1 MIYHN
6 KLVLSAIAAS
16 FIVSAGGGLYAQNI
30 SDDTKLTQDKDNK
43 SHYTYEFSTDDV
55 VKTELGKT
63 KLTSDE
69 NRIKH
74 LTIKAGTGAT
84 ALAFEGNR
92 GARASIG
99 GDISNG
105 YSFDLTADSVSFKGT
120 TNSGD
125 TTINV
130 GSGHSTINAKN
141 GVTLEKTSIDLAN
154 GNYFNKNFNGSLT
167 INGDLKLTNSS
178 VINNGQAGFNVNGKV
193 TADNTEFVAGVGD
206 LNRVTNNGF
215 FIMSATKGF
224 ENGIEKD
231 KSFTD
236 VSSGNTGALVFH
248 NSLVNISSNLLDNE
262 YAGGT
267 GTITEVNFAK
277 IAPEND
283 LSALYNT
290 RLDIKGNSL
299 YVVGDLKGFDANTI
313 KNFKTAKDWEDAFK
327 TLSTSIQ
334 DQFTTQKTNLEQ
346 LYKYDSSKKTES
358 GIFVTNKRAVNDK
371 ITEYNRK
378 GGTIE
383 TSQQAVDTTKTAL
396 DEANKKGDQEAIKKA
411 QEAYD
416 AAVKKLENDKKTLS
430 ELNNRLAEYNA
441 LIEDIKN
448 KTANLDKKINDTNF
462 NIAAGQKGQIFASLA
477 TSSVGGKLA
486 GTADYIF
493 ANGKVINDVER
504 AAQSNAGNSA
514 LNAPIGAIN
523 MSNDMAISNRL
534 AKFSNPYSTVNV
546 ASLEG
551 LKFAAGNGIASDSQY
566 AYGARSYDN
575 NVWANV
581 IGGAN
586 IIDSKSGAL
595 YGVSVG
601 YDRLVG
607 EDTILGAYLTY
618 ADSKI
623 KTSMVNQ
630 ESDNLQLGLYSRTL
644 YGNSEFDFKG
654 YAQFGWTDQDRFIAG
669 TVNSSDF
676 TRKFLGASGTYGYVF
691 DMGNDFYIKPLAGLN
706 LYYSFTPDYNEN
718 GAYAQHVQSQSSFDT
733 SIEAGAEFRKYLSKE
748 SYIYATPKI
757 EQYIITS
764 GNDYTA
770 RFLGSPTSFTIN
782 GSDKKKT
789 YGSFIVGGDVN
800 IKNQWAFTFSA
811 GVKHLLSGKVNDESE
826 TYLSGN
832 IGLKYQF

>member
-1 MIYHN
+1 MPT
-6 KLVLSAIAAS
+6 
-16 FIVSAGGGLYAQNI
+16 AGGGLYAQDI
-30 SDDTKLTQDKDNK
+30 SSDTKLTQNKDNK
-43 SHYTYEFSTDDV
+43 SHYTYEFSTGDV

-63 KLTSDE
+63 KLSGEDP
-69 NRIKH
+69 IKH
-74 LTIKAGTGAT
+74 LTIKAGKDQSGGLEFTGT
-84 ALAFEGNR
+84 TSQK
-92 GARASIG
+92 ASL
-99 GDISNG
+99 GDG
-105 YSFDLTADSVSFKGT
+105 YSFNLTADSLKFTGDAIGDANIIA
-120 TNSGD
+120 TNGA
-125 TTINV
+125 
-130 GSGHSTINAKN
+130 STIDAKN
-141 GVTLEKTSIDLAN
+141 GVELNKGHIQVGN
-154 GNYFNKNFNGSLT
+154 GTFFNQSFNGSLT
-167 INGDLKLTNSS
+167 INGDLKLTDSS
-178 VINNGQAGFNVNGKV
+178 VTNFGQANFNVNGKV
-193 TADNTEFVAGVGD
+193 SAQNTTFEAEALD
-206 LNRVTNNGF
+206 LSRVTSNGF
-215 FIMSATKGF
+215 YIMSATKGF
-224 ENGIEKD
+224 ENAASSD

-236 VSSGNTGALVFH
+236 VSSGNKGALVFH
-248 NSLVNISSNLLDNE
+248 NPLVNISSNLMNQN
-262 YAGGT
+262 YAGGV
-267 GTITEVNFAK
+267 GTITNFDQ
-277 IAPEND
+277 IAPTTD
-283 LSALYNT
+283 LSSLYAT
-290 RLDIKGNSL
+290 ELVQKGNSL
-299 YVVGDLKGFDANTI
+299 YVDGGFSATKNNRVDFDALNAAI
-313 KNFKTAKDWEDAFK
+313 KTE
-327 TLSTSIQ
+327 
-334 DQFTTQKTNLEQ
+334 FTKQKTELEK
-346 LYKYDSSKKTES
+346 LYKVDGKKES
-358 GIFVTNKRAVNDK
+358 GTFFTNKGLIEK
-371 ITEYNRK
+371 EITKYNTEK
-378 GGTIE
+378 TGTIA
-383 TSQQAVDTTKTAL
+383 TSQADVDSKKTAL
-396 DEANKKGDQEAIKKA
+396 DKANQEGKQEEIKKA

-416 AAVKKLENDKKTLS
+416 TAVKKLENDKKTLS

-448 KTANLDKKINDTNF
+448 KTANLNDKINNTKFD
-462 NIAAGQKGQIFASLA
+462 IRAGQKGQIFASLA
-477 TSSVGGKLA
+477 ESNVGGKLA

-764 GNDYTA
+764 GDDYTA

>member
-1 MIYHN
+1 MPT
-6 KLVLSAIAAS
+6 
-16 FIVSAGGGLYAQNI
+16 GGGLYAQDI
-30 SDDTKLTQDKDNK
+30 SDDTKLTQNKDNK
-43 SHYTYEFSTDDV
+43 SHYTYEFSTGDV

-63 KLTSDE
+63 KLTNDE

-74 LTIKAGTGAT
+74 LTIKAGKDQSGGLEFTRT
-84 ALAFEGNR
+84 TSQK
-92 GARASIG
+92 ASL
-99 GDISNG
+99 GDG
-105 YSFDLTADSVSFKGT
+105 YSFNLTADSLKFTGDAIGSANIIA
-120 TNSGD
+120 TNGA
-125 TTINV
+125 
-130 GSGHSTINAKN
+130 STIDAKN
-141 GVTLEKTSIDLAN
+141 GVELNKGHIQVGN
-154 GNYFNKNFNGSLT
+154 GTFFNQSFNGSLT
-167 INGDLKLTNSS
+167 INGDLKLTDSS
-178 VINNGQAGFNVNGKV
+178 VTNFGQANFNVNGKV
-193 TADNTEFVAGVGD
+193 SAQNTTFETEALD
-206 LNRVTNNGF
+206 LSRVTSNGF
-215 FIMSATKGF
+215 YIMSATKGF
-224 ENGIEKD
+224 ENAASSD

-248 NSLVNISSNLLDNE
+248 NSLVNISSNLMNQD
-262 YAGGT
+262 YAGGV
-267 GTITEVNFAK
+267 GTITNFDQ
-277 IAPEND
+277 IAPTID
-283 LSALYNT
+283 LSSLYAT
-290 RLDIKGNSL
+290 ELVQKGNSL
-299 YVVGDLKGFDANTI
+299 YVNGNLATI
-313 KNFKTAKDWEDAFK
+313 KNGRVDFDALNTAIKAEFTKQKTA
-327 TLSTSIQ
+327 
-334 DQFTTQKTNLEQ
+334 LEA
-346 LYKYDSSKKTES
+346 LYKNEKGSET
-358 GIFVTNKRAVNDK
+358 GTFVTNKKAVNDK
-371 ITEYNRK
+371 ITEYNK
-378 GGTIE
+378 KNGTIE
-383 TSQQAVDTTKTAL
+383 TSQKAVDTAKTQL
-396 DEANKKGDQEAIKKA
+396 DEANKKGDQEGIKKA
-411 QEAYD
+411 REAYN
-416 AAVKKLENDKKTLS
+416 AAVKKLEDDKKTLS

-448 KTANLDKKINDTNF
+448 KTANLNDKINNAKFD
-462 NIAAGQKGQIFASLA
+462 IRAGQKGQIFASLA

-764 GNDYTA
+764 GDDYTA

>member
-1 MIYHN
+1 
-6 KLVLSAIAAS
+6 
-16 FIVSAGGGLYAQNI
+16 
-30 SDDTKLTQDKDNK
+30 
-43 SHYTYEFSTDDV
+43 
-55 VKTELGKT
+55 
-63 KLTSDE
+63 
-69 NRIKH
+69 
-74 LTIKAGTGAT
+74 
-84 ALAFEGNR
+84 
-92 GARASIG
+92 
-99 GDISNG
+99 
-105 YSFDLTADSVSFKGT
+105 
-120 TNSGD
+120 
-125 TTINV
+125 
-130 GSGHSTINAKN
+130 
-141 GVTLEKTSIDLAN
+141 
-154 GNYFNKNFNGSLT
+154 
-167 INGDLKLTNSS
+167 
-178 VINNGQAGFNVNGKV
+178 
-193 TADNTEFVAGVGD
+193 
-206 LNRVTNNGF
+206 
-215 FIMSATKGF
+215 MSATKGF
-224 ENGIEKD
+224 ENAASSD

-236 VSSGNTGALVFH
+236 VSSGNKGALVFH
-248 NSLVNISSNLLDNE
+248 NPLVNISSNLMNQD
-262 YAGGT
+262 YAGGV
-267 GTITEVNFAK
+267 GTITNFDQ
-277 IAPEND
+277 IAPTTD
-283 LSALYNT
+283 LSSLYAT
-290 RLDIKGNSL
+290 ELVQKGNSL
-299 YVVGDLKGFDANTI
+299 YVNGNLAITRGNRVDFDALNTAI
-313 KNFKTAKDWEDAFK
+313 KAEFTKQKTA
-327 TLSTSIQ
+327 
-334 DQFTTQKTNLEQ
+334 LEA
-346 LYKYDSSKKTES
+346 LYKNEKGSET
-358 GIFVTNKRAVNDK
+358 GTFATNKKAVNDQ
-371 ITEYNRK
+371 ITKYNK
-378 GGTIE
+378 KDGTIE
-383 TSQQAVDTTKTAL
+383 TSQKAVDTAKTQL
-396 DEANKKGDQEAIKKA
+396 DEANKKGEQEAIKTA
-411 QEAYD
+411 QKAYD
-416 AAVKKLENDKKTLS
+416 AAVKKLEDDKKTLS

-448 KTANLDKKINDTNF
+448 KTANLNDKINNAKFD
-462 NIAAGQKGQIFASLA
+462 IRAGQKGQIFASLA
-477 TSSVGGKLA
+477 ESNVGGKLA

-566 AYGARSYDN
+566 AYGTRSYDN

-764 GNDYTA
+764 GDDYTA

>member
-1 MIYHN
+1 MRHHKSIM
-6 KLVLSAIAAS
+6 LSAIAAS
-16 FIVSAGGGLYAQNI
+16 FIVAHGGGLYAQDINN
-30 SDDTKLTQDKDNK
+30 DTKLTQNKDNK
-43 SHYTYEFSTDDV
+43 SHYTYEFSTGDV

-63 KLTSDE
+63 KLTNDE

-74 LTIKAGTGAT
+74 LTIKAGKDQSGGLEFKGAT
-84 ALAFEGNR
+84 SQE
-92 GARASIG
+92 ASLG
-99 GDISNG
+99 NG
-105 YSFDLTADSVSFKGT
+105 YSFDLTADSLKFTGDAIGDANIIA
-120 TNSGD
+120 TNGA
-125 TTINV
+125 
-130 GSGHSTINAKN
+130 STINAKN
-141 GVTLEKTSIDLAN
+141 GVELNKGHIQVGN
-154 GNYFNKNFNGSLT
+154 GTFFNQSFNGSLT
-167 INGDLKLTNSS
+167 INGDLKLTDSS
-178 VINNGQAGFNVNGKV
+178 VTNFGQANFNVNGKV
-193 TADNTEFVAGVGD
+193 SAQKTTFEAEALD
-206 LNRVTNNGF
+206 LSRVTSNGF
-215 FIMSATKGF
+215 YIMSATKGF
-224 ENGIEKD
+224 ENAASSD

-236 VSSGNTGALVFH
+236 VSSGNKGALVFH
-248 NSLVNISSNLLDNE
+248 NPLVNISSNLMNQN
-262 YAGGT
+262 YAGGV
-267 GTITEVNFAK
+267 GTITNFDQ
-277 IAPEND
+277 IAPTTD
-283 LSALYNT
+283 LSSLYAT
-290 RLDIKGNSL
+290 ELVQKGNSL
-299 YVVGDLKGFDANTI
+299 YVNGNLATTRGNRVDFDALNTAI
-313 KNFKTAKDWEDAFK
+313 KAEFTKQKTA
-327 TLSTSIQ
+327 
-334 DQFTTQKTNLEQ
+334 LEA
-346 LYKYDSSKKTES
+346 LYKNEKGSET
-358 GIFVTNKRAVNDK
+358 GTFATNKKAVNDQ

-378 GGTIE
+378 DGTIK
-383 TSQQAVDTTKTAL
+383 TSQKAVDTAKTQL
-396 DEANKKGDQEAIKKA
+396 DEANKKGEQEAIKTA
-411 QEAYD
+411 QKAYD
-416 AAVKKLENDKKTLS
+416 AAVKKLEDDKKTLS

-448 KTANLDKKINDTNF
+448 KTANLNDKINNAKFD
-462 NIAAGQKGQIFASLA
+462 IRAGQKGQIFASLA
-477 TSSVGGKLA
+477 ESNVGGKLA

-764 GNDYTA
+764 GDDYTA

>member
-1 MIYHN
+1 M
-6 KLVLSAIAAS
+6 
-16 FIVSAGGGLYAQNI
+16 
-30 SDDTKLTQDKDNK
+30 
-43 SHYTYEFSTDDV
+43 
-55 VKTELGKT
+55 
-63 KLTSDE
+63 
-69 NRIKH
+69 
-74 LTIKAGTGAT
+74 
-84 ALAFEGNR
+84 
-92 GARASIG
+92 
-99 GDISNG
+99 
-105 YSFDLTADSVSFKGT
+105 SFKGT
-120 TNSGD
+120 ANSGD
-125 TTINV
+125 ATINV

-141 GVTLEKTSIDLAN
+141 GVTLEKASIDLAN

-193 TADNTEFVAGVGD
+193 TANNTEFVAGVGD
-206 LNRVTNNGF
+206 LNRVTSNGF

-224 ENGIEKD
+224 ENGNNAQ
-231 KSFTD
+231 KSFID
-236 VSSGNTGALVFH
+236 VTSGNKGNVVLH
-248 NSLVNISSNLLDNE
+248 DKLVNISSNLLDSK
-262 YAGGT
+262 YAGGI
-267 GTITEVNFAK
+267 GTITEANFAT

-283 LSALYNT
+283 LSALYDT

-358 GIFVTNKRAVNDK
+358 GIFATNKKAVNDQ
-371 ITEYNRK
+371 ITEYNKK

-383 TSQQAVDTTKTAL
+383 ISQKAVDTTKTAL
-396 DEANKKGDQEAIKKA
+396 DEANKKGDQEKIKKA

-416 AAVKKLENDKKTLS
+416 TAVKQLENDKKTLS

-448 KTANLDKKINDTNF
+448 KTANLDKKINDKNF
-462 NIAAGQKGQIFASLA
+462 NIAAGQKGKIFASLA

-764 GNDYTA
+764 GDDYTA

>member
-1 MIYHN
+1 MPTG
-6 KLVLSAIAAS
+6 
-16 FIVSAGGGLYAQNI
+16 GGGLYAQDI
-30 SDDTKLTQDKDNK
+30 SDDTKLTQNKDNK
-43 SHYTYEFSTDDV
+43 SHYTYEFNTGDV

-63 KLTSDE
+63 KLSGEDP
-69 NRIKH
+69 IKH
-74 LTIKAGTGAT
+74 LTIKAGKDQSGRLEFTGT
-84 ALAFEGNR
+84 TSQK
-92 GARASIG
+92 ASL
-99 GDISNG
+99 GDG
-105 YSFDLTADSVSFKGT
+105 YSFNLTADSLKFTGDAIGSANIIA
-120 TNSGD
+120 TNGA
-125 TTINV
+125 
-130 GSGHSTINAKN
+130 STINAKN
-141 GVTLEKTSIDLAN
+141 GVELNKGHIQVGN
-154 GNYFNKNFNGSLT
+154 GTFFNQSFNGSLT
-167 INGDLKLTNSS
+167 INGDLKLTDSS
-178 VINNGQAGFNVNGKV
+178 VTNFGQANFNVNGKV
-193 TADNTEFVAGVGD
+193 SAQKTTFEAEALD
-206 LNRVTNNGF
+206 LSRVTSNGF
-215 FIMSATKGF
+215 YIMSATKGF
-224 ENGIEKD
+224 ENAASSD

-236 VSSGNTGALVFH
+236 VSSGNKGALVFH
-248 NSLVNISSNLLDNE
+248 NPLVNISSNLMNQD
-262 YAGGT
+262 YAGGV
-267 GTITEVNFAK
+267 GTITNFDQ
-277 IAPEND
+277 IAPTTNLD
-283 LSALYNT
+283 SLYAT
-290 RLDIKGNSL
+290 ELVQKGNSL
-299 YVVGDLKGFDANTI
+299 YVNGNLATTRGNRVDFDALNTAI
-313 KNFKTAKDWEDAFK
+313 KAEFTKQKTA
-327 TLSTSIQ
+327 
-334 DQFTTQKTNLEQ
+334 LEA
-346 LYKYDSSKKTES
+346 LYKNEKGSET
-358 GIFVTNKRAVNDK
+358 GTFATNKKAVNDQ
-371 ITEYNRK
+371 ITKYNK
-378 GGTIE
+378 KDGTIE
-383 TSQQAVDTTKTAL
+383 TSQKAVDTAKTQL
-396 DEANKKGDQEAIKKA
+396 DEANKKGEQEAIKTA
-411 QEAYD
+411 QKAYD
-416 AAVKKLENDKKTLS
+416 AAVKKLEDDKKTLS
-430 ELNNRLAEYNA
+430 ELNNRLAEYNT

-448 KTANLDKKINDTNF
+448 KTANLNDKINNAKFD
-462 NIAAGQKGQIFASLA
+462 IRAGQKGQIFASLA
-477 TSSVGGKLA
+477 ESNVGGKLA

-566 AYGARSYDN
+566 AYGTRSYDN
-575 NVWANV
+575 NIWANV

-764 GNDYTA
+764 GDDYTA

>member
-1 MIYHN
+1 MGAFCN
-6 KLVLSAIAAS
+6 CSKLYS
-16 FIVSAGGGLYAQNI
+16 FHGGGLYAQDI
-30 SDDTKLTQDKDNK
+30 SNDTAAKLTQDKDNK
-43 SHYTYEFSTDDV
+43 SHYTYEFSTGDV

-63 KLTSDE
+63 KLSGEDP
-69 NRIKH
+69 IKH
-74 LTIKAGTGAT
+74 LTIKAGKDQSGGLEFKGAT
-84 ALAFEGNR
+84 SQE
-92 GARASIG
+92 ASL
-99 GDISNG
+99 GDG
-105 YSFDLTADSVSFKGT
+105 YSFDLTADSLKFTGDAIGDANIIA
-120 TNSGD
+120 TNGA
-125 TTINV
+125 
-130 GSGHSTINAKN
+130 STINAKN
-141 GVTLEKTSIDLAN
+141 GVELNKGHIQVGN
-154 GNYFNKNFNGSLT
+154 GTFFNQSFNGSLT
-167 INGDLKLTNSS
+167 INGDLKLTDSS
-178 VINNGQAGFNVNGKV
+178 VANFGQANFNVNGKV
-193 TADNTEFVAGVGD
+193 SAQNTTFEAEALD
-206 LNRVTNNGF
+206 LSRVTSNGF
-215 FIMSATKGF
+215 YIMSATKGF
-224 ENGIEKD
+224 ENEKQKD

-236 VSSGNTGALVFH
+236 VSSGNKGTLIFH
-248 NSLVNISSNLLDNE
+248 NPLVNISSNLMNQN
-262 YAGGT
+262 YAGGI
-267 GTITEVNFAK
+267 GTITDFDQ
-277 IAPEND
+277 IAPTTNLD
-283 LSALYNT
+283 SLYKT
-290 RLDIKGNSL
+290 ELVQKGNSL
-299 YVVGDLKGFDANTI
+299 YVNGSLATTKGNRVDFDTLNNEIKTVLK
-313 KNFKTAKDWEDAFK
+313 
-327 TLSTSIQ
+327 
-334 DQFTTQKTNLEQ
+334 TQKSELEK
-346 LYKYDSSKKTES
+346 LYKVDSKIES
-358 GIFVTNKRAVNDK
+358 GTFKNNRDAVKTQIDAYNKKN
-371 ITEYNRK
+371 
-378 GGTIE
+378 GTIE
-383 TSQQAVDTTKTAL
+383 TSQKAVDTAKTAL
-396 DEANKKGDQEAIKKA
+396 DKANQEGKQEEIKKA
-411 QEAYD
+411 QEAYN

-448 KTANLDKKINDTNF
+448 KTANLNNKINNAKFD
-462 NIAAGQKGQIFASLA
+462 IRAGQKGQIFASLA
-477 TSSVGGKLA
+477 ESNVGGKLA

-504 AAQSNAGNSA
+504 AAKSNAGNSA

-764 GNDYTA
+764 GDDYTA

>member
-1 MIYHN
+1 MPT
-6 KLVLSAIAAS
+6 
-16 FIVSAGGGLYAQNI
+16 GGGLYAQNI
-30 SDDTKLTQDKDNK
+30 SDDTKLTQNKDNK
-43 SHYTYEFSTDDV
+43 SHYTYEFNTGDV

-63 KLTSDE
+63 KLSGEDP
-69 NRIKH
+69 IKH
-74 LTIKAGTGAT
+74 LTIKAGKDQSGGLEFTGT
-84 ALAFEGNR
+84 TSQK
-92 GARASIG
+92 ASL
-99 GDISNG
+99 GDG
-105 YSFDLTADSVSFKGT
+105 YSFDLTADSLKFTGDAIGSANIIA
-120 TNSGD
+120 TNGA
-125 TTINV
+125 
-130 GSGHSTINAKN
+130 STINAKN
-141 GVTLEKTSIDLAN
+141 GVELNKGHIQVGN
-154 GNYFNKNFNGSLT
+154 GTFFNQSFNGSLT
-167 INGDLKLTNSS
+167 INGDLKLTDSS
-178 VINNGQAGFNVNGKV
+178 VTNFGQANFNVNGKV
-193 TADNTEFVAGVGD
+193 SAQNTTFEAEALD
-206 LNRVTNNGF
+206 LSRVTSNGF
-215 FIMSATKGF
+215 YIMSATKGF
-224 ENGIEKD
+224 ENGINSD

-236 VSSGNTGALVFH
+236 VSSGNKGALVFH
-248 NSLVNISSNLLDNE
+248 NPLVNISTNLMNQD
-262 YAGGT
+262 YAGGV
-267 GTITEVNFAK
+267 GTITNFDQ
-277 IAPEND
+277 IAPTTD
-283 LSALYNT
+283 LSSLYAT
-290 RLDIKGNSL
+290 ELVQKGNSL
-299 YVVGDLKGFDANTI
+299 YVNGNLATTRGNRVDFDALNTAI
-313 KNFKTAKDWEDAFK
+313 KAE
-327 TLSTSIQ
+327 
-334 DQFTTQKTNLEQ
+334 FTKQKTELEK
-346 LYKYDSSKKTES
+346 LYKVDGKKES
-358 GIFVTNKRAVNDK
+358 GTFFTNKGLIENE
-371 ITEYNRK
+371 ITKYNTEK
-378 GGTIE
+378 TGTIA
-383 TSQQAVDTTKTAL
+383 TSQADVDSKKTAL
-396 DEANKKGDQEAIKKA
+396 DKANQEGKQEEIKKA

-430 ELNNRLAEYNA
+430 ELNNRLAEYNT

-448 KTANLDKKINDTNF
+448 KTANLNDKINNAKFD
-462 NIAAGQKGQIFASLA
+462 IRAGQKGQIFASLA
-477 TSSVGGKLA
+477 ESNVGGKLA

-764 GNDYTA
+764 GDDYTA

>member
-1 MIYHN
+1 MPT
-6 KLVLSAIAAS
+6 
-16 FIVSAGGGLYAQNI
+16 GGGLYAQDI
-30 SDDTKLTQDKDNK
+30 SNDTKLTQNKDNK
-43 SHYTYEFSTDDV
+43 SHYTYEFNTGDV

-63 KLTSDE
+63 KLSGEDP
-69 NRIKH
+69 IKH
-74 LTIKAGTGAT
+74 LTIKAGKDQSGGLEFTGT
-84 ALAFEGNR
+84 TSQK
-92 GARASIG
+92 ASL
-99 GDISNG
+99 GDG
-105 YSFDLTADSVSFKGT
+105 YSFNLTADSLKFTGDAIGSANIIA
-120 TNSGD
+120 TNGA
-125 TTINV
+125 
-130 GSGHSTINAKN
+130 STIDAKN
-141 GVTLEKTSIDLAN
+141 GVELNKGHIQVGN
-154 GNYFNKNFNGSLT
+154 GTFFNQSFNGSLT
-167 INGDLKLTNSS
+167 INGDLKLTDSS
-178 VINNGQAGFNVNGKV
+178 VTNFGQANFNVYGKV
-193 TADNTEFVAGVGD
+193 SAQKTTFEAEALD
-206 LNRVTNNGF
+206 LSRVTSNGF
-215 FIMSATKGF
+215 YIMSATKGF
-224 ENGIEKD
+224 ENAASSD

-236 VSSGNTGALVFH
+236 VSSGNKGALVFH
-248 NSLVNISSNLLDNE
+248 NPLVNISSNLMNQD
-262 YAGGT
+262 YAGGV
-267 GTITEVNFAK
+267 GTITNFDQ
-277 IAPEND
+277 IAPTTD
-283 LSALYNT
+283 LNSLYAT
-290 RLDIKGNSL
+290 ELVQKGNSL
-299 YVVGDLKGFDANTI
+299 YVNGNLATTRGNRVDFDALNTAI
-313 KNFKTAKDWEDAFK
+313 KAEFTKQKTA
-327 TLSTSIQ
+327 
-334 DQFTTQKTNLEQ
+334 LEA
-346 LYKYDSSKKTES
+346 LYKNEKGSET
-358 GIFVTNKRAVNDK
+358 GTFATNKKAVNDQ
-371 ITEYNRK
+371 ITKYNK
-378 GGTIE
+378 KDGTIE
-383 TSQQAVDTTKTAL
+383 TSQKAVDTAKTQL
-396 DEANKKGDQEAIKKA
+396 DEANKKGEQEAIKTA
-411 QEAYD
+411 QKAYD
-416 AAVKKLENDKKTLS
+416 AAVKKLEDDKKTLS

-448 KTANLDKKINDTNF
+448 KTANLNDKINNAKFD
-462 NIAAGQKGQIFASLA
+462 IRAGQKGQIFASLA
-477 TSSVGGKLA
+477 ESNVGGKLA

-566 AYGARSYDN
+566 AYGTRSYDN

-764 GNDYTA
+764 GDDYTA

>member
-1 MIYHN
+1 MPT
-6 KLVLSAIAAS
+6 
-16 FIVSAGGGLYAQNI
+16 AGGGLYAQDI
-30 SDDTKLTQDKDNK
+30 SNDTKLTQNKDNK
-43 SHYTYEFSTDDV
+43 SHYTYEFNTGDV

-63 KLTSDE
+63 KLTNDE

-84 ALAFEGNR
+84 ALAFEGNT

-105 YSFDLTADSVSFKGT
+105 YSFDLTADSVSFKGI

-167 INGDLKLTNSS
+167 INGDLKLTDSS

-193 TADNTEFVAGVGD
+193 TAKNTEFVAGVGD

-224 ENGIEKD
+224 ENGNNAQ
-231 KSFTD
+231 KSFID
-236 VSSGNTGALVFH
+236 VTSGNKGNVVLH
-248 NSLVNISSNLLDNE
+248 DKLVNISSNLLDSK
-262 YAGGT
+262 YAGGI
-267 GTITEVNFAK
+267 GTITEANFAT
-277 IAPEND
+277 IAPERD
-283 LSALYNT
+283 LSALYDT

-299 YVVGDLKGFDANTI
+299 YVVGALKGFDANTI

-327 TLSTSIQ
+327 ALSTNIQ
-334 DQFTTQKTNLEQ
+334 TQFTAQKTNLEQ
-346 LYKYDSSKKTES
+346 LYKYDSSSKAES
-358 GIFVTNKRAVNDK
+358 GIFATNKKAVNDQ
-371 ITEYNRK
+371 ITEYNKK

-383 TSQQAVDTTKTAL
+383 ISQKAVDTTKTAL
-396 DEANKKGDQEAIKKA
+396 DEANKKGDQEKIKKA

-416 AAVKKLENDKKTLS
+416 TAVKQLENDKKTLS

-448 KTANLDKKINDTNF
+448 KTANLDKKINDKNF
-462 NIAAGQKGQIFASLA
+462 NIAAGQKGKIFASLA

-764 GNDYTA
+764 GDDYTA

-811 GVKHLLSGKVNDESE
+811 GIKHLLSGKVNDESE

>member
-1 MIYHN
+1 MPT
-6 KLVLSAIAAS
+6 
-16 FIVSAGGGLYAQNI
+16 GGGLYAQDI
-30 SDDTKLTQDKDNK
+30 SSDTKLTQNKDNK
-43 SHYTYEFSTDDV
+43 SHYTYEFSTGDV

-63 KLTSDE
+63 KLSGEDP
-69 NRIKH
+69 IKH
-74 LTIKAGTGAT
+74 LTIKAGKDQSGGLKFTGT
-84 ALAFEGNR
+84 TSQK
-92 GARASIG
+92 ASL
-99 GDISNG
+99 GDG
-105 YSFDLTADSVSFKGT
+105 YSFNLTADSLKFTGDAIGSANIIA
-120 TNSGD
+120 TNGA
-125 TTINV
+125 
-130 GSGHSTINAKN
+130 STIDAKN
-141 GVTLEKTSIDLAN
+141 GVELNKGHIQVGN
-154 GNYFNKNFNGSLT
+154 GTFFNQSFNGSLT
-167 INGDLKLTNSS
+167 INGDLKLTDSS
-178 VINNGQAGFNVNGKV
+178 VTNFGQANFNVYGKV
-193 TADNTEFVAGVGD
+193 SAQKTTFEAEALD
-206 LNRVTNNGF
+206 LSRVTSNGF
-215 FIMSATKGF
+215 YIMSATKGF
-224 ENGIEKD
+224 ENAASSD

-236 VSSGNTGALVFH
+236 VSSGNKGALVFH
-248 NSLVNISSNLLDNE
+248 NPLVNISSNLMNQD
-262 YAGGT
+262 YAGGV
-267 GTITEVNFAK
+267 GTITNFDQ
-277 IAPEND
+277 IAPTTD
-283 LSALYNT
+283 LSSLYAT
-290 RLDIKGNSL
+290 ELVQKGNSL
-299 YVVGDLKGFDANTI
+299 YVNGNLATTRGNRVDFDALNTAI
-313 KNFKTAKDWEDAFK
+313 KAEFTKQKTA
-327 TLSTSIQ
+327 
-334 DQFTTQKTNLEQ
+334 LEA
-346 LYKYDSSKKTES
+346 LYKNEKGSET
-358 GIFVTNKRAVNDK
+358 GTFATNKKAVNDQ
-371 ITEYNRK
+371 ITKYNK
-378 GGTIE
+378 KDGTIE
-383 TSQQAVDTTKTAL
+383 TSQKAVDTAKTQL
-396 DEANKKGDQEAIKKA
+396 DEANKKGEQEAIKTA
-411 QEAYD
+411 QKAYD
-416 AAVKKLENDKKTLS
+416 AAVKKLEDDKKTLS

-448 KTANLDKKINDTNF
+448 KTANLNDKINNAKFD
-462 NIAAGQKGQIFASLA
+462 IRAGQKGQIFASLA
-477 TSSVGGKLA
+477 ESNVGGKLA

-566 AYGARSYDN
+566 AYGTRSYDN

-764 GNDYTA
+764 GDDYTA

-789 YGSFIVGGDVN
+789 YSSFIVGGDVN

>member
-1 MIYHN
+1 M
-6 KLVLSAIAAS
+6 
-16 FIVSAGGGLYAQNI
+16 
-30 SDDTKLTQDKDNK
+30 
-43 SHYTYEFSTDDV
+43 
-55 VKTELGKT
+55 
-63 KLTSDE
+63 
-69 NRIKH
+69 
-74 LTIKAGTGAT
+74 
-84 ALAFEGNR
+84 
-92 GARASIG
+92 
-99 GDISNG
+99 
-105 YSFDLTADSVSFKGT
+105 SFKGT
-120 TNSGD
+120 ANSGD

-141 GVTLEKTSIDLAN
+141 GVTLEQASIDLAN

-193 TADNTEFVAGVGD
+193 TAKNTEFVAGVGD

-224 ENGIEKD
+224 ENGNNAQ
-231 KSFTD
+231 KSFIDAT
-236 VSSGNTGALVFH
+236 SGNKGNVVLH
-248 NSLVNISSNLLDNE
+248 DKLVNISSNLLDSK
-262 YAGGT
+262 YAGGIGAISET
-267 GTITEVNFAK
+267 DFAK

-283 LSALYNT
+283 LSSTLYDT

-334 DQFTTQKTNLEQ
+334 DQFEQQKTNLEQ
-346 LYKYDSSKKTES
+346 LYKYDSSSKAES
-358 GIFVTNKRAVNDK
+358 GIFKDNRDTVKSK
-371 ITEYNRK
+371 IDEYNTEK
-378 GGTIE
+378 TGIIA
-383 TSQQAVDTTKTAL
+383 TSQADVDSKKTAL
-396 DEANKKGDQEAIKKA
+396 DKANQEGDQEAIKTA

-441 LIEDIKN
+441 LIEDVKN

-764 GNDYTA
+764 GDDYTA

>member
-1 MIYHN
+1 M
-6 KLVLSAIAAS
+6 
-16 FIVSAGGGLYAQNI
+16 
-30 SDDTKLTQDKDNK
+30 
-43 SHYTYEFSTDDV
+43 
-55 VKTELGKT
+55 
-63 KLTSDE
+63 
-69 NRIKH
+69 
-74 LTIKAGTGAT
+74 
-84 ALAFEGNR
+84 
-92 GARASIG
+92 
-99 GDISNG
+99 
-105 YSFDLTADSVSFKGT
+105 SFKGIA
-120 TNSGD
+120 NSGD
-125 TTINV
+125 ATINV

-141 GVTLEKTSIDLAN
+141 GVTLEKASIDLAN

-167 INGDLKLTNSS
+167 INGDLKLKNSS

-193 TADNTEFVAGVGD
+193 TANNTEFVAGVGD

-224 ENGIEKD
+224 ENGNNAQ
-231 KSFTD
+231 KSFIDAT
-236 VSSGNTGALVFH
+236 SGNKGNVVLH
-248 NSLVNISSNLLDNE
+248 DKLVNISSNLLDSK

-267 GTITEVNFAK
+267 GAISETDFAK

-283 LSALYNT
+283 LSALYDT

-299 YVVGDLKGFDANTI
+299 YVVGDLKGFDANAI

-334 DQFTTQKTNLEQ
+334 GQFKQQKTNLEQ
-346 LYKYDSSKKTES
+346 LYKYDSSSKAES
-358 GIFVTNKRAVNDK
+358 GIFVTNKKAVNDK
-371 ITEYNRK
+371 ITEYNKK

-383 TSQQAVDTTKTAL
+383 ISQQAVNTTKAAL
-396 DEANKKGDQEAIKKA
+396 DKANQEGEQEAIKKA
-411 QEAYD
+411 QKDYD
-416 AAVKKLENDKKTLS
+416 AAVKKLEDDKKTLS

-462 NIAAGQKGQIFASLA
+462 NIAAGQKGKIFASLA

-764 GNDYTA
+764 GDDYTA

>member
-1 MIYHN
+1 MNHAFCNRSKFY
-6 KLVLSAIAAS
+6 SCPR
-16 FIVSAGGGLYAQNI
+16 GGGLYAQDI
-30 SDDTKLTQDKDNK
+30 SSDTKLTQNKDNK
-43 SHYTYEFSTDDV
+43 SHYTYEFSTGDV

-63 KLTSDE
+63 KLSGEDP
-69 NRIKH
+69 IKH
-74 LTIKAGTGAT
+74 LTIKAGKDQSGGLKFTGT
-84 ALAFEGNR
+84 TSQK
-92 GARASIG
+92 ASL
-99 GDISNG
+99 GDG
-105 YSFDLTADSVSFKGT
+105 YSFDLTADSLKFTGDAIGSANIIA
-120 TNSGD
+120 TNGA
-125 TTINV
+125 
-130 GSGHSTINAKN
+130 STIDAKN
-141 GVTLEKTSIDLAN
+141 GVELNKGHIQVGN
-154 GNYFNKNFNGSLT
+154 GTFFNQSFNGSLT
-167 INGDLKLTNSS
+167 INGDLKLTDSS
-178 VINNGQAGFNVNGKV
+178 VTNFGQANFNVYGKV
-193 TADNTEFVAGVGD
+193 SAQKTTFEAEALD
-206 LNRVTNNGF
+206 LSRVTSNGF
-215 FIMSATKGF
+215 YIMSATKGF
-224 ENGIEKD
+224 ENAASSD

-236 VSSGNTGALVFH
+236 VSSGNKGALVFH
-248 NSLVNISSNLLDNE
+248 NPLVNISSNLMNQD
-262 YAGGT
+262 YAGGV
-267 GTITEVNFAK
+267 GTITNFDQ
-277 IAPEND
+277 IAPTTD
-283 LSALYNT
+283 LSSLYAT
-290 RLDIKGNSL
+290 ELVQKGNSL
-299 YVVGDLKGFDANTI
+299 YVNGNLATTRGNRVDFDALNTAI
-313 KNFKTAKDWEDAFK
+313 KAEFTKQKTA
-327 TLSTSIQ
+327 
-334 DQFTTQKTNLEQ
+334 LEA
-346 LYKYDSSKKTES
+346 LYKNEKGSET
-358 GIFVTNKRAVNDK
+358 GTFATNKKAVNDQ
-371 ITEYNRK
+371 ITKYNK
-378 GGTIE
+378 KDGTIE
-383 TSQQAVDTTKTAL
+383 TSQKAVDTAKTQL
-396 DEANKKGDQEAIKKA
+396 DEANKKGEQEAIKTA
-411 QEAYD
+411 QKAYD
-416 AAVKKLENDKKTLS
+416 AAVKKLEDDKKTLS

-448 KTANLDKKINDTNF
+448 KTANLNDKINNAKFD
-462 NIAAGQKGQIFASLA
+462 IRAGQKGQIFASLA
-477 TSSVGGKLA
+477 ESNVGGKLA

-566 AYGARSYDN
+566 AYGTRSYDN

-764 GNDYTA
+764 GDDYTA

>member
-1 MIYHN
+1 DIN
-6 KLVLSAIAAS
+6 
-16 FIVSAGGGLYAQNI
+16 N
-30 SDDTKLTQDKDNK
+30 DTKLTQDKNNK
-43 SHYTYEFSTDDV
+43 SHYTYEFNKDDV

-63 KLTSDE
+63 KLSGKDP
-69 NRIKH
+69 IKH

-84 ALAFEGNR
+84 ALAFEGNT

-105 YSFDLTADSVSFKGT
+105 YSFDLTADSVSFKGIT
-120 TNSGD
+120 DSGD

-141 GVTLEKTSIDLAN
+141 GVTLEKANIDLAN

-167 INGDLKLTNSS
+167 INGDLKLTDSS

-193 TADNTEFVAGVGD
+193 TANNTEFVAGVGD

-224 ENGIEKD
+224 ENGNNAQ
-231 KSFTD
+231 KSFID
-236 VSSGNTGALVFH
+236 VTSGNKGNVVLH
-248 NSLVNISSNLLDNE
+248 DKLVNISSNLLDSK
-262 YAGGT
+262 YAGGI
-267 GTITEVNFAK
+267 GTITEANFAT

-283 LSALYNT
+283 LSALYDT

-358 GIFVTNKRAVNDK
+358 GIFATNKKAVNDQ
-371 ITEYNRK
+371 ITEYNKK

-383 TSQQAVDTTKTAL
+383 ISQKAVDTTKTAL
-396 DEANKKGDQEAIKKA
+396 DEANKKGDQEKIKKA

-416 AAVKKLENDKKTLS
+416 TAVKQLENDKKTLS

-448 KTANLDKKINDTNF
+448 KTANLDKKINDKNF
-462 NIAAGQKGQIFASLA
+462 NIAAGQKGKIFASLA

-764 GNDYTA
+764 GDDYTA

>member
-1 MIYHN
+1 MPT
-6 KLVLSAIAAS
+6 
-16 FIVSAGGGLYAQNI
+16 GGGLYAQDINN
-30 SDDTKLTQDKDNK
+30 DTKLTQDKNNK
-43 SHYTYEFSTDDV
+43 SHYTYEFNKDDV

-63 KLTSDE
+63 KLSGKDP
-69 NRIKH
+69 IKH

-84 ALAFEGNR
+84 ALAFEGNT

-105 YSFDLTADSVSFKGT
+105 YSFDLTADSVSFKGIT
-120 TNSGD
+120 DSGD

-141 GVTLEKTSIDLAN
+141 GVTLEKANIDLAN

-167 INGDLKLTNSS
+167 INGDLKLTDSS

-193 TADNTEFVAGVGD
+193 TAKNTEFVAGVGD

-224 ENGIEKD
+224 ENGNNAQ
-231 KSFTD
+231 KSFIDAT
-236 VSSGNTGALVFH
+236 SGNKGNVVLH
-248 NSLVNISSNLLDNE
+248 DKLVNISSNLLDSK
-262 YAGGT
+262 YAGGIGAISET
-267 GTITEVNFAK
+267 DFAK

-283 LSALYNT
+283 LSSTLYDT

-334 DQFTTQKTNLEQ
+334 DQFKQQKTNLEQ
-346 LYKYDSSKKTES
+346 LYKYNSNGKIES
-358 GIFVTNKRAVNDK
+358 GIFKDNRDTVKSK
-371 ITEYNRK
+371 IDEYNTEK
-378 GGTIE
+378 TGIIAI
-383 TSQQAVDTTKTAL
+383 SQASVDSMKTAL
-396 DEANKKGDQEAIKKA
+396 DEANKKGDQKEIKTA
-411 QEAYD
+411 QENYD

-441 LIEDIKN
+441 LIEDVKN

-764 GNDYTA
+764 GDDYTA

>member
-1 MIYHN
+1 MPT
-6 KLVLSAIAAS
+6 
-16 FIVSAGGGLYAQNI
+16 GGGLYAQDI
-30 SDDTKLTQDKDNK
+30 SGDTKLTQNKDNK
-43 SHYTYEFSTDDV
+43 SHYTYEFNTGDV

-63 KLTSDE
+63 KLSGEDP
-69 NRIKH
+69 IKH
-74 LTIKAGTGAT
+74 LTIKAGKDQSGGLEFTGT
-84 ALAFEGNR
+84 TSQK
-92 GARASIG
+92 ASL
-99 GDISNG
+99 GDG
-105 YSFDLTADSVSFKGT
+105 YSFNLTADSLKFTGDAIGSANIIA
-120 TNSGD
+120 TNGA
-125 TTINV
+125 
-130 GSGHSTINAKN
+130 STIDAKN
-141 GVTLEKTSIDLAN
+141 GVELNKGHIQVGN
-154 GNYFNKNFNGSLT
+154 GTFFNQSFNGSLT
-167 INGDLKLTNSS
+167 INGDLKLTDSS
-178 VINNGQAGFNVNGKV
+178 VTNFGQANFNVNGKV
-193 TADNTEFVAGVGD
+193 SAQNTTFETEALD
-206 LNRVTNNGF
+206 LSRVTSNGF
-215 FIMSATKGF
+215 YIMSATKGF
-224 ENGIEKD
+224 ENAASSD

-236 VSSGNTGALVFH
+236 VSSGNKGALVFH
-248 NSLVNISSNLLDNE
+248 NPLVNISTNLMNQN
-262 YAGGT
+262 YAGGV
-267 GTITEVNFAK
+267 GTITDFDQ
-277 IAPEND
+277 IAPTTD
-283 LSALYNT
+283 LSSLYAT
-290 RLDIKGNSL
+290 ELVQKGNSL
-299 YVVGDLKGFDANTI
+299 YVNGNLATTRGNRVDFDALNTAI
-313 KNFKTAKDWEDAFK
+313 KAEFTKQKTA
-327 TLSTSIQ
+327 
-334 DQFTTQKTNLEQ
+334 LEA
-346 LYKYDSSKKTES
+346 LYKNEKGSET
-358 GIFVTNKRAVNDK
+358 GTFATNKKAVNDQ
-371 ITEYNRK
+371 ITKYNK
-378 GGTIE
+378 KDGTIE
-383 TSQQAVDTTKTAL
+383 TSQKAVDTAKTQL
-396 DEANKKGDQEAIKKA
+396 DEANKKGEQEAIKTA
-411 QEAYD
+411 QKAYD
-416 AAVKKLENDKKTLS
+416 AAVKKLEDDKKTLS

-448 KTANLDKKINDTNF
+448 KTANLNDKINNAKFD
-462 NIAAGQKGQIFASLA
+462 IRAGQKGQIFASLA
-477 TSSVGGKLA
+477 ESNVGGKLA

-566 AYGARSYDN
+566 AYGTRSYDN

-764 GNDYTA
+764 GDDYTA

>member
-1 MIYHN
+1 MPT
-6 KLVLSAIAAS
+6 
-16 FIVSAGGGLYAQNI
+16 GGGLYAQDI
-30 SDDTKLTQDKDNK
+30 SNDTAAKLTQDKDNK
-43 SHYTYEFSTDDV
+43 SHYTYEFSTGDV

-63 KLTSDE
+63 KLTNDE

-74 LTIKAGTGAT
+74 LTIKAGKDQSGGLKFTGT
-84 ALAFEGNR
+84 TSQK
-92 GARASIG
+92 ASL
-99 GDISNG
+99 GDG
-105 YSFDLTADSVSFKGT
+105 YSFDLTADSLKFTGDAIGSANIIA
-120 TNSGD
+120 TNGA
-125 TTINV
+125 
-130 GSGHSTINAKN
+130 STIDAKN
-141 GVTLEKTSIDLAN
+141 GVELNKGHIQVGN
-154 GNYFNKNFNGSLT
+154 GTFFNQSFNGSLT
-167 INGDLKLTNSS
+167 INGDLKLTDSS
-178 VINNGQAGFNVNGKV
+178 VTNFGQANFNVYGKV
-193 TADNTEFVAGVGD
+193 SAQKTTFEAEALD
-206 LNRVTNNGF
+206 LSRVTSNGF
-215 FIMSATKGF
+215 YIMSATKGF
-224 ENGIEKD
+224 ENAASSD

-236 VSSGNTGALVFH
+236 VSSGNKGALVFH
-248 NSLVNISSNLLDNE
+248 NPLANISSNLMNQD
-262 YAGGT
+262 YAGGV
-267 GTITEVNFAK
+267 GTITNFDQ
-277 IAPEND
+277 IAPTTD
-283 LSALYNT
+283 LSSLYAT
-290 RLDIKGNSL
+290 ELVQKGNSL
-299 YVVGDLKGFDANTI
+299 YVNGNLATTRGNRVDFDALNTAI
-313 KNFKTAKDWEDAFK
+313 KAEFTKQKTA
-327 TLSTSIQ
+327 
-334 DQFTTQKTNLEQ
+334 LEA
-346 LYKYDSSKKTES
+346 LYKNEKGSET
-358 GIFVTNKRAVNDK
+358 GTFATNKKAVNDQ
-371 ITEYNRK
+371 ITKYNK
-378 GGTIE
+378 KDGTIE
-383 TSQQAVDTTKTAL
+383 TSQKAVDTAKTQL
-396 DEANKKGDQEAIKKA
+396 DEANKKGEQEAIKTA
-411 QEAYD
+411 QKAYD
-416 AAVKKLENDKKTLS
+416 AAVKKLEDDKKTLS

-448 KTANLDKKINDTNF
+448 KTANLNDKINNAKFD
-462 NIAAGQKGQIFASLA
+462 IRAGQKGQIFASLA
-477 TSSVGGKLA
+477 ESNVGGKLA

-566 AYGARSYDN
+566 AYGTRSYDN

-764 GNDYTA
+764 GDDYTA

>member
-1 MIYHN
+1 M
-6 KLVLSAIAAS
+6 
-16 FIVSAGGGLYAQNI
+16 
-30 SDDTKLTQDKDNK
+30 
-43 SHYTYEFSTDDV
+43 
-55 VKTELGKT
+55 
-63 KLTSDE
+63 
-69 NRIKH
+69 
-74 LTIKAGTGAT
+74 
-84 ALAFEGNR
+84 
-92 GARASIG
+92 
-99 GDISNG
+99 
-105 YSFDLTADSVSFKGT
+105 SFKGIT
-120 TNSGD
+120 DSGD

-141 GVTLEKTSIDLAN
+141 GVTLEQASIDLAN

-193 TADNTEFVAGVGD
+193 TANNTEFVAGVGD
-206 LNRVTNNGF
+206 LNRVTSNGF

-224 ENGIEKD
+224 ENGNNAQ
-231 KSFTD
+231 KSFID
-236 VSSGNTGALVFH
+236 VTSGNKGNVVLH
-248 NSLVNISSNLLDNE
+248 DKLVNISSNLLDSK
-262 YAGGT
+262 YAGGI
-267 GTITEVNFAK
+267 GTITEANFAT

-283 LSALYNT
+283 LSALYDT

-327 TLSTSIQ
+327 TLSNNIQ
-334 DQFTTQKTNLEQ
+334 TQFTTQKTDLEQ
-346 LYKYDSSKKTES
+346 LYKYDSSSKVES
-358 GIFVTNKRAVNDK
+358 GIFATNKKAVNDQ
-371 ITEYNRK
+371 ITEYNKK
-378 GGTIE
+378 GGIIE
-383 TSQQAVDTTKTAL
+383 ISQQAVDTTKAAL
-396 DEANKKGDQEAIKKA
+396 DKANQGGKQDAIKKA

-416 AAVKKLENDKKTLS
+416 TAVKKLENDKKTLS

-441 LIEDIKN
+441 LIEDVKN

-764 GNDYTA
+764 GDDYTA

>member
-1 MIYHN
+1 MPT
-6 KLVLSAIAAS
+6 
-16 FIVSAGGGLYAQNI
+16 GGGLYAQDI
-30 SDDTKLTQDKDNK
+30 SSDTKLTQNKDNK
-43 SHYTYEFSTDDV
+43 SHYTYEFSTGDV

-63 KLTSDE
+63 KLTNDE

-74 LTIKAGTGAT
+74 LTIKAGKDQSGGLEFKGAT
-84 ALAFEGNR
+84 SQE
-92 GARASIG
+92 ASLG
-99 GDISNG
+99 NG
-105 YSFDLTADSVSFKGT
+105 YSFDLTADSLKFTGDAIGDANIIA
-120 TNSGD
+120 TNGA
-125 TTINV
+125 
-130 GSGHSTINAKN
+130 STINAKN
-141 GVTLEKTSIDLAN
+141 GVELNKGHIQVGN
-154 GNYFNKNFNGSLT
+154 GTFFNQSFNGSLT
-167 INGDLKLTNSS
+167 INGDLKLTDSS
-178 VINNGQAGFNVNGKV
+178 VTNFGQANFNVNGKV
-193 TADNTEFVAGVGD
+193 SAQKTTFEAEALD
-206 LNRVTNNGF
+206 LSRVTSNGF
-215 FIMSATKGF
+215 YIMSATKGF
-224 ENGIEKD
+224 ENAASSD

-236 VSSGNTGALVFH
+236 VSSGNKGALVFH
-248 NSLVNISSNLLDNE
+248 NPLVNISSNLMNQD
-262 YAGGT
+262 YAGGV
-267 GTITEVNFAK
+267 GTITNFDQ
-277 IAPEND
+277 IAPTTD
-283 LSALYNT
+283 LSSLYAT
-290 RLDIKGNSL
+290 ELVQKGNSL
-299 YVVGDLKGFDANTI
+299 YVNGNLATTRGNRVDFDALNTAI
-313 KNFKTAKDWEDAFK
+313 KAEFTKQKTA
-327 TLSTSIQ
+327 
-334 DQFTTQKTNLEQ
+334 LEA
-346 LYKYDSSKKTES
+346 LYKNEKGSET
-358 GIFVTNKRAVNDK
+358 GTFATNKKAVNDQ

-378 GGTIE
+378 DGTIE
-383 TSQQAVDTTKTAL
+383 TSQKAVDTAKTQL
-396 DEANKKGDQEAIKKA
+396 DEANKKGEQEAIKTA
-411 QEAYD
+411 QKAYD
-416 AAVKKLENDKKTLS
+416 AAVKKLEDDKKTLS

-448 KTANLDKKINDTNF
+448 KTANLNDKINNAKFD
-462 NIAAGQKGQIFASLA
+462 IRAGQKGQIFASLA
-477 TSSVGGKLA
+477 ESNVGGKLA

-764 GNDYTA
+764 GDDYTA

>member
-1 MIYHN
+1 M
-6 KLVLSAIAAS
+6 AT
-16 FIVSAGGGLYAQNI
+16 GGGLYAQDI
-30 SDDTKLTQDKDNK
+30 SNDTKLTQNKDNK
-43 SHYTYEFSTDDV
+43 SHYTYEFNTGDV

-63 KLTSDE
+63 KLTNDE

-74 LTIKAGTGAT
+74 LTIKAGKDQSGGLEFTGT
-84 ALAFEGNR
+84 TSQK
-92 GARASIG
+92 ASL
-99 GDISNG
+99 GDG
-105 YSFDLTADSVSFKGT
+105 YSFNLTADSLKFTGDAIGSANIIA
-120 TNSGD
+120 TNGA
-125 TTINV
+125 
-130 GSGHSTINAKN
+130 STIDAKN
-141 GVTLEKTSIDLAN
+141 GVELNKGHIQVGN
-154 GNYFNKNFNGSLT
+154 GTFFNQSFNGSLT
-167 INGDLKLTNSS
+167 INGDLKLTDSS
-178 VINNGQAGFNVNGKV
+178 VTNFGQANFNVNGKV
-193 TADNTEFVAGVGD
+193 SAQKTTFEAEALD
-206 LNRVTNNGF
+206 LSRVTSNGF
-215 FIMSATKGF
+215 YIMSATKGF
-224 ENGIEKD
+224 ENAASSD

-236 VSSGNTGALVFH
+236 VSSGNKGALVFH
-248 NSLVNISSNLLDNE
+248 NPLVNISTNLMNQD
-262 YAGGT
+262 YAGGV
-267 GTITEVNFAK
+267 GTITNFDQ
-277 IAPEND
+277 IAPTTD
-283 LSALYNT
+283 LSSLYAT
-290 RLDIKGNSL
+290 ELVQKGNSL
-299 YVVGDLKGFDANTI
+299 YVNGNFATI
-313 KNFKTAKDWEDAFK
+313 KNGRVDFDALNTAIKTEFTKQKTA
-327 TLSTSIQ
+327 
-334 DQFTTQKTNLEQ
+334 LEA
-346 LYKYDSSKKTES
+346 LYKNEKGSET
-358 GIFVTNKRAVNDK
+358 GTFATNKKAVNDQ

-378 GGTIE
+378 DGTIE
-383 TSQQAVDTTKTAL
+383 TSQKAVDTAKTKL
-396 DEANKKGDQEAIKKA
+396 DEANKKGDQEGIKKA

-416 AAVKKLENDKKTLS
+416 TAVKKLEDDKKTLS
-430 ELNNRLAEYNA
+430 ELNNRLAEYNV

-448 KTANLDKKINDTNF
+448 KTANLDKKINDKNF
-462 NIAAGQKGQIFASLA
+462 NIAAGQKGKIFASLA

-764 GNDYTA
+764 GDDYTA

>member
-1 MIYHN
+1 
-6 KLVLSAIAAS
+6 
-16 FIVSAGGGLYAQNI
+16 
-30 SDDTKLTQDKDNK
+30 
-43 SHYTYEFSTDDV
+43 
-55 VKTELGKT
+55 
-63 KLTSDE
+63 
-69 NRIKH
+69 
-74 LTIKAGTGAT
+74 
-84 ALAFEGNR
+84 
-92 GARASIG
+92 
-99 GDISNG
+99 
-105 YSFDLTADSVSFKGT
+105 
-120 TNSGD
+120 
-125 TTINV
+125 
-130 GSGHSTINAKN
+130 
-141 GVTLEKTSIDLAN
+141 
-154 GNYFNKNFNGSLT
+154 
-167 INGDLKLTNSS
+167 
-178 VINNGQAGFNVNGKV
+178 
-193 TADNTEFVAGVGD
+193 
-206 LNRVTNNGF
+206 
-215 FIMSATKGF
+215 MSATKGF
-224 ENGIEKD
+224 ENAASSD

-236 VSSGNTGALVFH
+236 VSSGNKGALVFH
-248 NSLVNISSNLLDNE
+248 NPLVNISSNLMNQD
-262 YAGGT
+262 YAGGV
-267 GTITEVNFAK
+267 GTITNFDQ
-277 IAPEND
+277 IAPTTD
-283 LSALYNT
+283 LSSLYAT
-290 RLDIKGNSL
+290 ELVQKGNSL
-299 YVVGDLKGFDANTI
+299 YVNGNLATTRGNRVDFDALNTAI
-313 KNFKTAKDWEDAFK
+313 KAEFTKQKTA
-327 TLSTSIQ
+327 
-334 DQFTTQKTNLEQ
+334 LEA
-346 LYKYDSSKKTES
+346 LYKNEKGSET
-358 GIFVTNKRAVNDK
+358 GTFATNKKAVNDQ
-371 ITEYNRK
+371 ITKYNK
-378 GGTIE
+378 KDGTIE
-383 TSQQAVDTTKTAL
+383 TSQKAVDTAKTQL
-396 DEANKKGDQEAIKKA
+396 DEANKKGEQEAIKTA
-411 QEAYD
+411 QKAYD
-416 AAVKKLENDKKTLS
+416 AAVKKLEDDKKTLS

-448 KTANLDKKINDTNF
+448 KTANLNDKINNAKFD
-462 NIAAGQKGQIFASLA
+462 IRAGQKGQIFASLA
-477 TSSVGGKLA
+477 ESNVGGKLA

-566 AYGARSYDN
+566 AYGTRSYDN

-764 GNDYTA
+764 GDDYTA

>member
-1 MIYHN
+1 MNHAFCNRSKFY
-6 KLVLSAIAAS
+6 SCPR
-16 FIVSAGGGLYAQNI
+16 GGGLYAQDI
-30 SDDTKLTQDKDNK
+30 SNDTKLTQNKDNK
-43 SHYTYEFSTDDV
+43 SHYTYEFNTGDV

-63 KLTSDE
+63 KLSGEDP
-69 NRIKH
+69 IKH
-74 LTIKAGTGAT
+74 LTIKAGKDQSGGLEFTGT
-84 ALAFEGNR
+84 TSQK
-92 GARASIG
+92 ASL
-99 GDISNG
+99 GDG
-105 YSFDLTADSVSFKGT
+105 YSFNLTADSLKFTGDAIGSANIIA
-120 TNSGD
+120 TNGA
-125 TTINV
+125 
-130 GSGHSTINAKN
+130 STIDAKN
-141 GVTLEKTSIDLAN
+141 GVELNKGHIQVGN
-154 GNYFNKNFNGSLT
+154 GTFFNQSFNGSLT
-167 INGDLKLTNSS
+167 INGDLKLTDSS
-178 VINNGQAGFNVNGKV
+178 VTNFGQANFNVNGKV
-193 TADNTEFVAGVGD
+193 SAQNTTFETEALD
-206 LNRVTNNGF
+206 LSRVTSNGF
-215 FIMSATKGF
+215 YIMSATKGF
-224 ENGIEKD
+224 ENAASSD

-236 VSSGNTGALVFH
+236 VSSGNKGALVFH
-248 NSLVNISSNLLDNE
+248 NPLVNISTNLMNQN
-262 YAGGT
+262 YAGGV
-267 GTITEVNFAK
+267 GTITDFDQ
-277 IAPEND
+277 IAPTTD
-283 LSALYNT
+283 LSSLYAT
-290 RLDIKGNSL
+290 ELVQKGNSL
-299 YVVGDLKGFDANTI
+299 YVNGNLATTRGNRVDFDALNTAI
-313 KNFKTAKDWEDAFK
+313 KAEFTKQKTA
-327 TLSTSIQ
+327 
-334 DQFTTQKTNLEQ
+334 LEA
-346 LYKYDSSKKTES
+346 LYKNEKGSET
-358 GIFVTNKRAVNDK
+358 GTFATNKKAVNDQ
-371 ITEYNRK
+371 ITKYNK
-378 GGTIE
+378 KDGTIE
-383 TSQQAVDTTKTAL
+383 TSQKAVDTAKTQL
-396 DEANKKGDQEAIKKA
+396 DEANKKGEQEAIKTA
-411 QEAYD
+411 QKAYD
-416 AAVKKLENDKKTLS
+416 AAVKKLEDDKKTLS

-448 KTANLDKKINDTNF
+448 KTANLNDKINNAKFD
-462 NIAAGQKGQIFASLA
+462 IRAGQKGQIFASLA
-477 TSSVGGKLA
+477 ESNVGGKLA

-566 AYGARSYDN
+566 AYGTRSYDN

-764 GNDYTA
+764 GDDYTA

>member
-1 MIYHN
+1 MPT
-6 KLVLSAIAAS
+6 
-16 FIVSAGGGLYAQNI
+16 GGGLYAQDI
-30 SDDTKLTQDKDNK
+30 SNDTAAKLTQDKDNK
-43 SHYTYEFSTDDV
+43 SHYTYEFNKDDV

-63 KLTSDE
+63 KLSGKDP
-69 NRIKH
+69 IKH

-84 ALAFEGNR
+84 ALAFEGNT

-105 YSFDLTADSVSFKGT
+105 YSFDLTADSVSFKGIT
-120 TNSGD
+120 DSGD

-141 GVTLEKTSIDLAN
+141 GVTLEKANIDLAN

-167 INGDLKLTNSS
+167 INGDLKLTDSS

-193 TADNTEFVAGVGD
+193 TANNTEFVAGVGD

-224 ENGIEKD
+224 ENGNNAQ
-231 KSFTD
+231 KSFID
-236 VSSGNTGALVFH
+236 VTSGNKGNVVLH
-248 NSLVNISSNLLDNE
+248 DKLVNISSNLLDSK
-262 YAGGT
+262 YAGGI
-267 GTITEVNFAK
+267 GTITEANFAT

-283 LSALYNT
+283 LSALYDT

-358 GIFVTNKRAVNDK
+358 GIFATNKKAVNDQ
-371 ITEYNRK
+371 ITEYNKK

-383 TSQQAVDTTKTAL
+383 ISQKAVDTTKTVL
-396 DEANKKGDQEAIKKA
+396 DEANKKGDQEKIKKA

-416 AAVKKLENDKKTLS
+416 TAVKQLENDKKTLS

-448 KTANLDKKINDTNF
+448 KTANLDKKINDKNF
-462 NIAAGQKGQIFASLA
+462 NIAAGQKGKIFASLA

-764 GNDYTA
+764 GDDYTA